1 MSNRKKPAMPAK
13 KNRLSFADLSKKVD
27 QPEPFEVEV
36 APDVVL
42 TFHDPY
48 GGSYDE
54 ELEMPD
60 RPREQLRV
68 LLGDDGFAAFEKTEV
83 ELDSR
88 TYVALVQSVMEHFRL
103 GEDNASQR

>member
-1 MSNRKKPAMPAK
+1 MPAN

-27 QPEPFEVEV
+27 QPEPYEVEV

-42 TFHDPY
+42 TFQDPY

-60 RPREQLRV
+60 KPREQMRV
-68 LLGDDGFAAFEKTEV
+68 LLGDAGFEEFEKSEV
-83 ELDSR
+83 HLDSR
-88 TYVALVQSVMEHFRL
+88 TYVALVQSVMDHFRL
-103 GEDNASQR
+103 GEETASQR